1 MSVRSDSSPLRPS
14 SLQTSAE
21 SGGGDYLALEKGVL
35 VVITPATPQ
44 TKRGLVG
51 ALITPRSDSK
61 DMSSQSASPSKSR
74 SLSPSSSDSSQ
85 SRSSVSE
92 PQTSQVS
99 GDDEGNRKLLTKL
112 NAYASRLK
120 LPEDAPFHKEIGLL
134 ERQCAVLP
142 PQEFGRSALKIYAAA
157 KAQANEAA
165 GGVDQIVES
174 AVREASIHVTGAR
187 TDFTGFADTIQSN
200 TILGAP
206 GSHLEVHQGRVVVI
220 HSMEDLSASE
230 VRLAKA
236 IDAKIR
242 RGAASL
248 TKDEEMLQITRG
260 DNGKRFMR
268 KTYAEGTAREDGKYG
283 EPNVLGPIALEKV
296 TANLAANAMVL
307 EAVANQLK
315 ELGVGPSLVA
325 QLKES
330 MKSVLESPPEL
341 FAYRLAFRTKSWDQR
356 VTMVRSGGA
365 RERFDEIAKRLKYFL
380 NNAYLVKAE
389 AHMLARYVER
399 AFALAVDQ
407 EMALQPEMSRRDTK
421 QKSLPA
427 GQKLKELDTMSVG
440 ELTDMAIME
449 VRRTDL
455 KSLSDQ
461 LPYLRPPLPPPL
473 HPELAAKY
481 ARKDT
486 T

>member
-1 MSVRSDSSPLRPS
+1 
-14 SLQTSAE
+14 
-21 SGGGDYLALEKGVL
+21 
-35 VVITPATPQ
+35 
-44 TKRGLVG
+44 
-51 ALITPRSDSK
+51 
-61 DMSSQSASPSKSR
+61 MSS
-74 SLSPSSSDSSQ
+74 D
-85 SRSSVSE
+85 
-92 PQTSQVS
+92 
-99 GDDEGNRKLLTKL
+99 GEGNRKLLTAL

-120 LPEDAPFHKEIGLL
+120 LPADAPFHKEVGLL

-142 PQEFGRSALKIYAAA
+142 QQEFGRSALKIYAAA
-157 KAQANEAA
+157 KAQ
-165 GGVDQIVES
+165 VDKATSSVDHVVDS
-174 AVREASIHVTGAR
+174 AVREASIRVTGGR

-200 TILGAP
+200 TILGAS
-206 GSHLEVHQGRVVVI
+206 GSHLEVHQGRLVVI
-220 HSMEDLSASE
+220 QSMEGLSASE

-242 RGAASL
+242 RGDAPL
-248 TKDEEMLQITRG
+248 TKEEETLQITRG
-260 DNGKRFMR
+260 DNGKQLMR
-268 KTYAEGTAREDGKYG
+268 KTYADGTAREDGKYG
-283 EPNVLGPIALEKV
+283 TPNVHGPMTLEEV
-296 TANLAANAMVL
+296 TANQSANGSVL
-307 EAVANQLK
+307 ETVASRLK
-315 ELGVGPSLVA
+315 ELGVGPSLIA

-330 MKSVLESPPEL
+330 MKSALEGPPEL

-380 NNAYLVKAE
+380 NNDCLVKAE